1 MPDPAESANPRYLAP
16 FHPKRIPHHFVDV
29 LIVGGGIAG
38 LRAAMACDPR
48 LSVLIVTKDHRR
60 ESNSTY
66 AQGGIA
72 GVLDPEDNFANHV
85 RDTLVAGANLCD
97 PDVVDLV
104 VREAPAHIRE
114 LMAWGAQ
121 FDLSDDGE
129 LLLGREG
136 GHSHNR
142 IAHALGDATGRE
154 IMRAMWVH
162 ARETLRAQVWENTF
176 TIDLLTTPSE
186 LTGESEC
193 RGALVWSPTHGKTF
207 VWAKQTILAT
217 GGAGQVFRET
227 TNPAVATGDGHAIA
241 YRAGAELADME
252 FMQFHPTVLYIAGSS
267 RSLITEAMRGEGAWL
282 IDADGHRFMP
292 EYDERAE
299 LAPRDIVSR
308 AIVHQME
315 KTRRPSVFLDLRHL
329 DAEHVRA
336 RFPGIAK
343 SCLEFGIDIA
353 TDPIPV
359 RPGAHYLIGGVRV
372 DEHAATTL
380 PRLWAAGEATS
391 SGLHG
396 ANRLASN
403 SLLEGL
409 VYGHRAGQGAAA
421 AALEEADT
429 FRAIPL
435 VNEAAPKSKERLD
448 LADIRNSLKS
458 LMWLRAGVWREADG
472 LAEAAESIQSWRR
485 YVLTR
490 QLTTPDGWELQ
501 NLLQVA
507 ELMIRSATKREESR
521 GVHLRND
528 FPQPKDAE
536 WRRRVTVRRA
546 ATGPQIELTPLLDA
560 PPAPAA

>member
-1 MPDPAESANPRYLAP
+1 MPAPSERTADAADPRYLVP

-29 LIVGGGIAG
+29 LIIGGGIAG
-38 LRAAMACDPR
+38 LRAAIACDPS

-60 ESNSTY
+60 ESNSRY

-72 GVLDPEDNFANHV
+72 GVLDPADDFANHV
-85 RDTLVAGANLCD
+85 RDTLVAGADLCD
-97 PDVVDLV
+97 PAIVEMVIRD
-104 VREAPAHIRE
+104 APEHIRE
-114 LMAWGAQ
+114 LVNWGAQ
-121 FDLSDDGE
+121 FDLADDGE
-129 LLLGREG
+129 LMLGREG

-142 IAHALGDATGRE
+142 IAHALGDATGKE
-154 IMRAMWVH
+154 IMRAMWRH
-162 ARETLRAQVWENTF
+162 ARETLQAQVWENTF
-176 TIDLLTTPSE
+176 TIDLMTTPGDS
-186 LTGESEC
+186 SAEC
-193 RGALVWSPTHGKTF
+193 RGALVWNAEHGKTF

-217 GGAGQVFRET
+217 GGAGQLFRET
-227 TNPAVATGDGHAIA
+227 TNPSVATGDGHAIA

-282 IDADGHRFMP
+282 IDADGKRFMP
-292 EYDERAE
+292 GYDERAE

-308 AIVHQME
+308 SIVNQME
-315 KTRRPSVFLDLRHL
+315 KTRRPCVYLDLRHL
-329 DAEHVRA
+329 DAEHVRG

-372 DEHAATTL
+372 DERGATSL

-391 SGLHG
+391 TGLHG

-409 VYGHRAGQGAAA
+409 VYGAKAGEGASA
-421 AALEEADT
+421 AALSQADN
-429 FRAIPL
+429 FEVMPL
-435 VNEAAPKSKERLD
+435 ENPPLEPHAEHLD
-448 LADIRNSLKS
+448 LDDIRNSLKS
-458 LMWLRAGVWREADG
+458 LMWLRAGVWRDSAG
-472 LAEAAESIQSWRR
+472 LAEAAESIRSWRR

-490 QLTTPDGWELQ
+490 QIGTPDGWELQ

-507 ELMIRSATKREESR
+507 DLMIRSATQRTESR
-521 GVHLRND
+521 GVHLRTDHPEPND
-528 FPQPKDAE
+528 AD
-536 WRRRVTVRRA
+536 WRRRVTVHR
-546 ATGPQIELTPLLDA
+546 TEEGPELALTEPL
-560 PPAPAA
+560 PPLP

>member
-1 MPDPAESANPRYLAP
+1 MTHPNDSADPRYLVP

-60 ESNSTY
+60 ESNSRY

-72 GVLDPEDNFANHV
+72 GVLSPEDDFANHV
-85 RDTLVAGANLCD
+85 RDTLVAGADLCD
-97 PDVVDLV
+97 PEVVDLV
-104 VREAPAHIRE
+104 VREAPGHIRE
-114 LMAWGAQ
+114 LLEWGAQ
-121 FDLSDDGE
+121 FDLADDGE

-154 IMRAMWVH
+154 IMRAMWTH
-162 ARETLRAQVWENTF
+162 AHETLRAQVWENTF

-186 LTGESEC
+186 TTGESEC
-193 RGALVWSPTHGKTF
+193 RGALVWSASHGKTF
-207 VWAKQTILAT
+207 VWAKQTVLAT

-282 IDADGHRFMP
+282 VDSEGRRFMP
-292 EYDERAE
+292 DYDERAE

-308 AIVHQME
+308 SIVQQME
-315 KTRRPSVFLDLRHL
+315 KTRRPCVYLDLRHL
-329 DAEHVRA
+329 DAEHVRN

-343 SCLEFGIDIA
+343 NCADFGIDIA
-353 TDPIPV
+353 TDRIPV

-372 DEHAATTL
+372 NQQAATTL

-409 VYGHRAGQGAAA
+409 VYGARAGEGAAA
-421 AALEEADT
+421 AALEEPDSFHAT
-429 FRAIPL
+429 PL
-435 VNEAAPKSKERLD
+435 ENPVGPTQSEPLD
-448 LADIRNSLKS
+448 LDDIRNSLKT
-458 LMWLRAGVWREADG
+458 LMWVRAGVWREAAG
-472 LAEAAESIQSWRR
+472 LTEAAESITAWCR

-490 QLTTPDGWELQ
+490 QLASPAGWELQ

-507 ELMIRSATKREESR
+507 DLMIRSARERKESR

-528 FPQPKDAE
+528 YPNTDNENWQ
-536 WRRRVTVRRA
+536 RLVTVKRSDSGPSVRLTESVA
-546 ATGPQIELTPLLDA
+546 AAE
-560 PPAPAA
+560 